1 MDRQQPLPIGER
13 QIDDGLMIWIPALL
27 TNTSMRPSSRPRPA
41 SSTCIRIGGGAQL
54 RDLGRHIAALYEVGI
69 TLDHLESGIPPL
81 APEADVELVL
91 ADAEV
96 VNGQVGQPLR
106 QQRVDIELVAWRIR
120 QKAQ

>member
-1 MDRQQPLPIGER
+1 MDSRDGSPTSASQSANGKSIP
-13 QIDDGLMIWIPALL
+13 GLMIWIPALL

-41 SSTCIRIGGGAQL
+41 SSTCIRIGGGSQL

-69 TLDHLESGIPPL
+69 TLDHLESGILPL

-96 VNGQVGQPLR
+96 V
-106 QQRVDIELVAWRIR
+106 
-120 QKAQ
+120 